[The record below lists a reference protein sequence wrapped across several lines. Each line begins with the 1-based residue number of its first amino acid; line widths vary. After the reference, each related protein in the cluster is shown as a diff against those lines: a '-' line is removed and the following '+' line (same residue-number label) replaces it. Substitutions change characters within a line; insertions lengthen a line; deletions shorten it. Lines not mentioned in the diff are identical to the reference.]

1 MTRTAK
7 TLEVKRH
14 FDAVARRYD
23 LMNTILSFGLHHLWK
38 RRTIRLLGLKPGER
52 VLDLCGGTGDLAR
65 LAAAQVGPEGRVLVY
80 DLNRAM
86 MAVGRPKAARRGL
99 ADRIHWVEGDAEC
112 LALPDAGVDAVVVGF
127 GVRNLAHLEAGLGE
141 MRRVLKPGGRLAV
154 LEFSRPTPP
163 LFRRLYDLYSFCLMP
178 RLGQLLAGSRE
189 AYTYL
194 ITSIREFP
202 LPETLSRLILDAGF
216 TSVTYHPLTY
226 GIAVI
231 HLARA

>member
-1 MTRTAK
+1 MIIAAK
-7 TLEVKRH
+7 TLAVKRH

-38 RRTIRLLGLKPGER
+38 RRTISLLGLKPGQR

-65 LAAAQVGPEGRVLVY
+65 LAAAQVGPDGMVLVY

-86 MAVGRPKAARRGL
+86 MTVGRPKAARRGL
-99 ADRIHWVEGDAEC
+99 TDRISWVKGDAHC
-112 LALPDAGVDAVVVGF
+112 LALKDACLDAVVVGF
-127 GVRNLAHLEAGLGE
+127 GVRNLAQLEVGLGE

-163 LFRRLYDLYSFCLMP
+163 LFRRLYDLYSFLLMP

-202 LPETLSRLILDAGF
+202 LPDTLSKRILEAGF
-216 TSVTYHPLTY
+216 ASVTYQPLTH